1 MSLLTVVNESAPG
14 DSYFVKN
21 ISTSPA
27 YPVIAAANG
36 DVAIQTDGGIAALTA
51 NGGAGNVL
59 KLGANQFTFQ
69 NIVLEDSAATINTD
83 LVCEVNAGVSG
94 DLDVFHG
101 DVVLQAGN
109 LDFAGGGGSISGY
122 YTQTVGPYSVSD
134 GADVSIAQPAGQTP
148 GWYIIAAATAPGS
161 QEQQQ
166 VSTLAYWNGTI
177 YLLGGCNSNTAG
189 SGRVAFNLNSA
200 HNGIVYSNSTGA
212 VQAGISVAFTK
223 LMN

>member
-1 MSLLTVVNESAPG
+1 MSLLTVVNQGGAGE
-14 DSYFVKN
+14 DYFVKN

-69 NIVLEDSAATINTD
+69 NIVLEDSATTINTD
-83 LVCEVNAGVSG
+83 AVMEANVGISG

-109 LDFAGGGGSISGY
+109 LNFAGGGSISGY
-122 YTQTVGPYSVSD
+122 YSSGVAVTGSGPV
-134 GADVSIAQPAGQTP
+134 ANPAGLTAGLYAVFLNPTNDADRLASPSSVFYWSGTQWIMGNAVSTAFTAGAP
-148 GWYIIAAATAPGS
+148 NCVVNAAAGLA
-161 QEQQQ
+161 
-166 VSTLAYWNGTI
+166 TLEVTGT
-177 YLLGGCNSNTAG
+177 GVPAG
-189 SGRVAFNLNSA
+189 TLVFS
-200 HNGIVYSNSTGA
+200 
-212 VQAGISVAFTK
+212 K
-223 LMN
+223 LAN

>member
-1 MSLLTVVNESAPG
+1 MSLLTVVNQGGAGE
-14 DSYFVKN
+14 DYFVKN

-69 NIVLEDSAATINTD
+69 NIVLEDSATTFNTD
-83 LVCEVNAGVSG
+83 VVMETNVGISG

-101 DVVLQAGN
+101 SVVLQAGN
-109 LDFAGGGGSISGY
+109 IDFAGGGGSISGY
-122 YTQTVGPYSVSD
+122 YTQTVGPLNCPDS
-134 GADVSIAQPAGQTP
+134 ADTIVPQPAGQTA
-148 GWYIIAAATAPGS
+148 GWYIIAANTAVGA
-161 QEQQQ
+161 QTQQQ

-189 SGRVAFNLNSA
+189 SGRVAFNLNTA
-200 HNGIVYSNSTGA
+200 HNGILYSNSTGA
-212 VQAGISVAFTK
+212 AQNGVSVAFTK